1 MEASSEPQFR
11 PTGGAAEP
19 ATRGRRARDLIV
31 FPGVP
36 SGMAAKQGS
45 RKDPVFVRELGKA
58 ARRHVL
64 VIAILRMAAFLAVLL
79 FFYFA
84 IPIGGFNENNPA
96 AAWIRLGIVLLLVL
110 TALAL
115 QLRMII
121 AAEVPQIRA
130 AEAVVETVLMFL
142 CLFALLYT
150 AMSVTDPSAFTERL
164 SRTDALYFTTVTF
177 ATVGFG
183 DITPVSQL
191 ARAVVTVQMIVGL
204 GALVLVAKVAFFAAG
219 RRLSG

>member
-1 MEASSEPQFR
+1 
-11 PTGGAAEP
+11 
-19 ATRGRRARDLIV
+19 
-31 FPGVP
+31 
-36 SGMAAKQGS
+36 MAAKQGN
-45 RKDPVFVRELGKA
+45 RKDPVFVRELDKA

-64 VIAILRMAAFLAVLL
+64 VLAVLRMAAFLVMVLV
-79 FFYFA
+79 FYSA
-84 IPIGGFNENNPA
+84 IPVGGFNEDNPA
-96 AAWIRLGIVLLLVL
+96 GAWIRLGGVLLVFLS
-110 TALAL
+110 ALAL
-115 QLRMII
+115 QLRMIL

-142 CLFALLYT
+142 CLFALLYLS
-150 AMSVTDPSAFTERL
+150 MSTTDPSAFTEPLTRL
-164 SRTDALYFTTVTF
+164 DAFYFTTVTF

-219 RRLSG
+219 RSLRG